1 MDGPVLIVKPSS
13 LGDVVHT
20 LPALSRLRAA
30 LPAATPIDWV
40 VNPEWEPVLAGHPA
54 LRATRLFPRGDFRGV
69 AGMARF
75 VRWLRHT
82 PRRWGA
88 DTALDFQGLLRS
100 ALVARA
106 ARPRRILGLADAR
119 EGATAFYHRA
129 IPLDGAVHAVERYL
143 RLADAFLAE
152 ALPGDLSSEDHPSRG
167 SYRSYTTHGTDGPAA
182 WHLPLG
188 DPTAI
193 PPPAAPFVV
202 LHPFSRGE
210 GKSLAPGQIAEL
222 CRFLAPRPVVLVGKS
237 TQSLPTWPANVVGFL
252 NQTTLLQLVWLLR
265 RAAFVVSVDSGPMHL
280 AAALNDRLIGL
291 HTWTDPRKV
300 GPYRDA
306 ARVWKA
312 GALVRMDE
320 LVTMPDEWFRSE
332 ERPDTAA
339 MRVIAAA
346 VRAALDA

>member
-20 LPALSRLRAA
+20 LPALARLRAA

-40 VNPEWEPVLAGHPA
+40 VNPEWEPILNGHPA
-54 LRATRLFPRGDFRGV
+54 LRSTRLFPRGDFRGI

-75 VRWLRHT
+75 VRWLRRA
-82 PRRWGA
+82 PSAWGA

-119 EGATAFYHRA
+119 EGATAFYHRTVPHA
-129 IPLDGAVHAVERYL
+129 GATHAVERYL

-152 ALPGDLSSEDHPSRG
+152 ALPGSQLSEAHASRG
-167 SYRSYTTHGTDGPAA
+167 LARSQVTRGTDAPVE
-182 WHLPLG
+182 WQLPPG
-188 DPTAI
+188 DPTNTQ
-193 PPPAAPFVV
+193 PPDSPFVV

-210 GKSLAPGQIAEL
+210 GKSLTPDLITEF
-222 CRFLAPRPVVLVGKS
+222 CRNVAPRPVVLVGKS
-237 TQSLPTWPANVVGFL
+237 DLPLPAWPANVVDFL
-252 NQTTLLQLVWLLR
+252 NQTTLLQLIWLLR

-280 AAALNDRLIGL
+280 AAALTDRLIGL

-306 ARVWKA
+306 AQVWKA
-312 GALVRMDE
+312 GSLVRMDE
-320 LVTMPDEWFRSE
+320 LVTKPDEWFHSE
-332 ERPDTAA
+332 ERPDTAT